1 MAERYPL
8 WLDLTGRACLVVGGG
23 PVAARKAEGL
33 VRAGA
38 RVTVVAP
45 AAVVDLAE
53 AAAAG
58 RVAWHRRVFREED
71 VEGQVLAFAA
81 TDAPEVNRAVG
92 EAARRRG
99 VWVNRADDLA
109 ACDFHVPATLR
120 RGAVT
125 VAVATDGASP
135 TLAAWVRDRV
145 AGALPPALD
154 ALAALAG
161 ALRGATRAGPAAY
174 RALFAAGVLEDLER
188 DDWPAVERNV
198 MEHFGEGEAVRA
210 ALRGL
215 RPEER

>member
-8 WLDLTGRACLVVGGG
+8 WLDLTGRPCLVVGGG

-45 AAVVDLAE
+45 AAVASLAE
-53 AAAAG
+53 AVAAG
-58 RVAWHRRVFREED
+58 RLTWHRRVFREED
-71 VEGQVLAFAA
+71 LEEQVLAFAA

-99 VWVNRADDLA
+99 VWVNRADDPA

-135 TLAAWVRDRV
+135 ALAAWVRDRV
-145 AGALPPALD
+145 ATVLPPALE
-154 ALAALAG
+154 ALAALAS
-161 ALRGATRAGPAAY
+161 ALRAATRADPAAF
-174 RALFAAGVLEDLER
+174 RALFAAGVLEDLGR
-188 DDWPAVERNV
+188 DDWPVVERKI

-215 RPEER
+215 RSEER